1 MLHSHD
7 PIARLDA
14 AVKRYGPLTALD
26 GADLCLRRG
35 ELLALLGPNGAGKT
49 TAIGLLLG
57 LIRAD
62 GGMVE
67 LFGQDPQQIE
77 ARRRIGVMLQS
88 AELPATLRVG
98 ELLRLTAS
106 YYPAPRTL
114 AETAE
119 LAGVSDLLKRPY
131 AKLSGGQQ
139 RRVQFALAL
148 CGRPELL
155 FLDEPTVGMDI
166 EARQKLWAAIRQL
179 IVEGC
184 SVLLTTHYLEEAEA
198 LANRVC
204 VMAHGRMIHEGTVDE
219 LRARVAQKRI
229 RCLSALPI
237 DIVRSWLEV
246 SEVHRDGERLLIS
259 TAEAETV
266 VRRLLDAD
274 RHLRELEVHRA
285 GLAEAFTE
293 LTRDADEA
301 SDIDQREAA

>member
-1 MLHSHD
+1 MPHNHE
-7 PIARLDA
+7 PIARLDGA
-14 AVKRYGPLTALD
+14 IKRYGPLTALD
-26 GADLCLRRG
+26 GANLQLQRG

-57 LIRAD
+57 LLRAD
-62 GGMVE
+62 AGTVQ

-77 ARRRIGVMLQS
+77 ARRRIGVMLQN
-88 AELPATLRVG
+88 AELPPTLRVG

-106 YYPAPRTL
+106 YYPAPRTAL
-114 AETAE
+114 EAAE

-166 EARQKLWAAIRQL
+166 EARQKLWTAIRQL
-179 IVEGC
+179 LAEGC

-198 LANRVC
+198 LADRVC
-204 VMAHGRMIHEGTVDE
+204 VMARGRMIHEGTVEE
-219 LRARVAQKRI
+219 LRARVALKRI
-229 RCLSALPI
+229 RCLSALSVDMLRGWPEI
-237 DIVRSWLEV
+237 
-246 SEVHRDGERLLIS
+246 SELRRENDRLHI
-259 TAEAETV
+259 AAADAETV
-266 VRRLLDAD
+266 VRRLLAAD
-274 RHLRELEVHRA
+274 PELRELEVQRA

-293 LTRDADEA
+293 LTRDAEEA
-301 SDIDQREAA
+301 SDTQREAA

>member
-1 MLHSHD
+1 MTLSS
-7 PIARLDA
+7 PAVARLDR
-14 AVKRYGPLTALD
+14 AVKRYSRLTALD
-26 GADLCLRRG
+26 GADLVVRRG

-62 GGMVE
+62 AGTVE
-67 LFGQDPQQIE
+67 LFGQDPQQIQ
-77 ARRRIGVMLQS
+77 ARRRIGVMLQD
-88 AELPATLRVG
+88 AALPPTLRVG

-106 YYPAPRTL
+106 YYPNPREL
-114 AETAE
+114 VETAE
-119 LAGVSDLLKRPY
+119 LAGVTDLLKRPY

-166 EARQKLWAAIRQL
+166 EARQTLWAAIRQL
-179 IVEGC
+179 LAEGC

-198 LANRVC
+198 LADRVC
-204 VMAHGRMIHEGTVDE
+204 VMSRGRMIHEGTVE
-219 LRARVAQKRI
+219 ALRARVALKRI
-229 RCLSALPI
+229 RCLSVLTVDTIRGWP
-237 DIVRSWLEV
+237 EV
-246 SEVHRDGERLLIS
+246 SDVWQENERLHIT
-259 TAEAETV
+259 TADAEIV
-266 VRRLLDAD
+266 VRRLLNADAQ
-274 RHLRELEVHRA
+274 LRELEVQRA